1 MGEGHEN
8 GDVRFNSRN
17 KNRFYA
23 IYMKET
29 QV

>member
-1 MGEGHEN
+1 MGEGQEN
-8 GDVRFNSRN
+8 GDVIFNSRN

-23 IYMKET
+23 MYMKET